1 MCMGTFVMSN
11 LRKLRVAARDS
22 YCGAVHYCNDDPYI
36 ASKKI
41 TVEFELGKLEIVQ
54 IAMQAYFELR
64 MRNGEI
70 NRVVELFEIDNPAA
84 VQIAKTLYVGKRLDW
99 HITNKSPYHDVFEEI
114 IDNIP

>member
-41 TVEFELGKLEIVQ
+41 TVDFELGILETVQ
-54 IAMQAYFELR
+54 LAMQTYFELR
-64 MRNGEI
+64 LRNGEI
-70 NRVVELFEIDNPAA
+70 NHIINIFEKDNPEA
-84 VQIAKTLYVGKRLDW
+84 VKIAKSLYAEKRLDR
-99 HITNKSPYHDVFEEI
+99 HTADKTPFNCVFDEI
-114 IDNIP
+114 LNAR